1 MGREDPSCLTG
12 SQPIVIYIA
21 GVSSGPLGSQR
32 AESRP
37 VRETYRHTHQ
47 APDSQG
53 HRQRER
59 KNEREKKRES
69 EMQQHRPPKKGE
81 LANLVVENL
90 N

>member
-12 SQPIVIYIA
+12 SQSIVIYIA

-47 APDSQG
+47 APDTRSQA
-53 HRQRER
+53 
-59 KNEREKKRES
+59 EREKKTKARYS
-69 EMQQHRPPKKGE
+69 SIGPPKKE
-81 LANLVVENL
+81 EKRPIQVLRT
-90 N
+90 